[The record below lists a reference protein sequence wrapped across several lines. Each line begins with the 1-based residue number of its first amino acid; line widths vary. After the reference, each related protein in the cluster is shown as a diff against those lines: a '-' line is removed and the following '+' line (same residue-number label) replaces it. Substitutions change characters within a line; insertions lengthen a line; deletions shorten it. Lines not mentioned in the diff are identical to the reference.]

1 MLYLGFLRTRMTESP
16 LRKSLGMKRSLLT
29 GVEPFL
35 PLPVLG
41 ICNNR
46 KPGQPGAA
54 AASCA
59 GLTAMKVT
67 CDRKRR
73 KHKMSIRGRSKHITS
88 VHISFT
94 FSRIMLQCLSKAF
107 TLPRSFRLF
116 LQLMSTCKGVKGQPI
131 CEQGVEGD
139 I

>member
-1 MLYLGFLRTRMTESP
+1 MTESP

-41 ICNNR
+41 ICRHR

-54 AASCA
+54 AASSA
-59 GLTAMKVT
+59 GLTAIYVT
-67 CDRKRR
+67 CDRKRQECE
-73 KHKMSIRGRSKHITS
+73 MPIRGRSKRLTS

-116 LQLMSTCKGVKGQPI
+116 LQLMSTCKGRSMVNLHAGREWKGI
-131 CEQGVEGD
+131 SD
-139 I
+139 LKIF